1 MHTNLNF
8 SVLHNRKE
16 TNMPYE
22 LVVVWDDKS
31 KDVWE
36 YASEE
41 GAEQAGENMRMALGN
56 QIAWCGTRPKLD

>member
-1 MHTNLNF
+1 
-8 SVLHNRKE
+8 
-16 TNMPYE
+16 MPYE

-31 KDVWE
+31 KDIWE

-41 GAEQAGENMRMALGN
+41 EAEQAGENMRIALGN